1 MTSNFFD
8 ISQENL
14 DTIQRVWPVQVPD
27 TLVGCMPAAMNTK
40 HFDKESKT
48 TEQGANETFED
59 NAACVRLIEMLAQTQ
74 A

>member
-1 MTSNFFD
+1 
-8 ISQENL
+8 
-14 DTIQRVWPVQVPD
+14 
-27 TLVGCMPAAMNTK
+27 MPAAMNTK